1 MNTDLTIFQFLGIKF
16 DPNNPEAS
24 YAYLSYKLE
33 QLEQG
38 QGQEQE
44 QGQPPTQQLQPVE
57 QGDEGSGRG
66 R

>member
-1 MNTDLTIFQFLGIKF
+1 MNTDLSIFQFLGIKF

-33 QLEQG
+33 QMEQG
-38 QGQEQE
+38 QE
-44 QGQPPTQQLQPVE
+44 QPPTQQLQPVE

>member
-38 QGQEQE
+38 QE
-44 QGQPPTQQLQPVE
+44 QPPTQQLQPVE

>member
-1 MNTDLTIFQFLGIKF
+1 MTDLTIFQFLGIKF

-24 YAYLSYKLE
+24 FAYLSYKLE
-33 QLEQG
+33 QMEQG
-38 QGQEQE
+38 QE
-44 QGQPPTQQLQPVE
+44 QPPTQQLQPVE

>member
-33 QLEQG
+33 QMEQG
-38 QGQEQE
+38 QE
-44 QGQPPTQQLQPVE
+44 QPPTQQLQPVE